1 MLDGGEWLVEEN
13 GWCRIRLV
21 EQNGWRQ
28 CCDSTTA
35 SYCRH
40 GKSAMK
46 ESTDTVKLE
55 DGAGEGSLGT
65 VLRGLED

>member
-1 MLDGGEWLVEEN
+1 MEEN
-13 GWCRIRLV
+13 GWWSRMVGGSAAI
-21 EQNGWRQ
+21 
-28 CCDSTTA
+28 DSTTA